1 MSRLEDCSRNLKTR
15 EPDTKVQPPNWRR
28 KMKALFDE
36 FIRFHQDNPEIYD
49 LYVKY
54 AFQLRDAGREN
65 YGSKAI
71 VERIRWHVNV
81 ETQSKDEFKIN
92 NNHTAYY
99 ARMVMMDYPELKGYF
114 RIRSARNDIELKYWM
129 SVPKGTSPM
138 AAT

>member
-1 MSRLEDCSRNLKTR
+1 
-15 EPDTKVQPPNWRR
+15 
-28 KMKALFDE
+28 MKALFDE

-99 ARMVMMDYPELKGYF
+99 ARMVMMDYPELEGYF

-129 SVPKGTSPM
+129 SVPKGTHSM

>member
-1 MSRLEDCSRNLKTR
+1 
-15 EPDTKVQPPNWRR
+15 
-28 KMKALFDE
+28 MKALFDE
-36 FIRFHQDNPEIYD
+36 FIRFHRDNPEIYD

-71 VERIRWHVNV
+71 IERIRWHVNV

-99 ARMVMMDYPELKGYF
+99 ARMVMMDYPELEGYF

-129 SVPKGTSPM
+129 SVPKGTHSM

>member
-1 MSRLEDCSRNLKTR
+1 
-15 EPDTKVQPPNWRR
+15 
-28 KMKALFDE
+28 MKSLFDE
-36 FIRFHQDNPEIYD
+36 FIRFHRDNPEIYD

-99 ARMVMMDYPELKGYF
+99 ARMVMIDYPELKGYF
-114 RIRSARNDIELKYWM
+114 RLRSARNDIELKYWM
-129 SVPKGTSPM
+129 SVPKGTHSM

>member
-1 MSRLEDCSRNLKTR
+1 
-15 EPDTKVQPPNWRR
+15 
-28 KMKALFDE
+28 MKALFDE
-36 FIRFHQDNPEIYD
+36 FIRFHRDNPEIYD